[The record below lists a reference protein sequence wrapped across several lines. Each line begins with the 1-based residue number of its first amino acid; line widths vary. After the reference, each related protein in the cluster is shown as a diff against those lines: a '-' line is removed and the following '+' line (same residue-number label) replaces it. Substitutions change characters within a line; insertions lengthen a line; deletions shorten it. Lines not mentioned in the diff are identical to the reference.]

1 MSIKKISEIRE
12 DFKKSEIDFSNIP
25 NHPIKMFNVWFEM
38 ALESDKDNAISFVL
52 STVSSKNIP
61 SSRVVLL
68 RAIDENGLTFF
79 TNYESKKS
87 KDIEVNNIVSANFY
101 WQKLEKQVRI
111 TGKAIKISKSD
122 SDKYFRSRP
131 RDSQL
136 GAWSSDQSSTID
148 IYYKLMNKM
157 DEFKEIFKRKEVE
170 RPLHWGGYCIQL
182 EKVEFWQGRPS
193 RLHDRLLFTKEKN
206 IWKKE
211 RLAP

>member
-12 DFKKSEIDFSNIP
+12 DFNKSKIDFSNISD
-25 NHPIKMFNVWFEM
+25 HPIKMFNDWFEM

-52 STVSSKNIP
+52 STVSSENIP

-68 RAIDENGLTFF
+68 RDVDENGFTFF
-79 TNYESKKS
+79 TNYESAKS
-87 KDIEVNNIVSANFY
+87 KDIEVNNMVSANFF
-101 WQKLEKQVRI
+101 WEKLEKQVRI
-111 TGKAIKISKSD
+111 TGKAIKISASE

-136 GAWSSDQSSTID
+136 GAWSSNQSSIIN

-157 DEFKEIFKRKEVE
+157 DEFEGVFRGKKVE
-170 RPLHWGGYCIQL
+170 RPLHWGGYCIIP
-182 EKVEFWQGRPS
+182 EKVEFWQGRPF
-193 RLHDRLLFTKEKN
+193 RLHDRLLFTKDKT